1 MTWNLFWLADKLD
14 ACLDGSTA
22 FTLVLDDPAGNSY
35 IESTA
40 GADAAAGR
48 DPLLKLERYERTPE
62 QVPIKS
68 TFL

>member
-1 MTWNLFWLADKLD
+1 MLPSDKLD

-40 GADAAAGR
+40 GADVAASR
-48 DPLLKLERYERTPE
+48 DPLLKLDRYERTPE
-62 QVPIKS
+62 QVLIS
-68 TFL
+68 TLS

>member
-1 MTWNLFWLADKLD
+1 MFWLPDKLD

-62 QVPIKS
+62 QVPIS
-68 TFL
+68 LTFL